1 VNDSVVVLLRARPF
15 SVAASISGR
24 GGGVVFSK
32 ARICDCRMQLHLTP
46 KMLRRRH
53 RCGRVQV
60 RQCESL
66 VRLTQARARAELRME
81 ATEEDARD
89 AVELMVAAMRDL
101 FRDSASGAGAG
112 GRTRARGKAGSKRK
126 EAVALLER
134 LQEIKRIEGKKEF
147 SKVDLEVI
155 KDDLRL
161 YAAPL
166 DTYLE
171 ALNDAGDLLKKGKG
185 LWAPA

>member
-1 VNDSVVVLLRARPF
+1 MDERAQQPNP
-15 SVAASISGR
+15 
-24 GGGVVFSK
+24 
-32 ARICDCRMQLHLTP
+32 DW
-46 KMLRRRH
+46 
-53 RCGRVQV
+53 VQV

-66 VRLTQARARAELRME
+66 VRLTQARARAELRTE
-81 ATEEDARD
+81 ATAEDARD

-101 FRDSASGAGAG
+101 FRDCVGARAG
-112 GRTRARGKAGSKRK
+112 GAAARPRARGKAGGKRK
-126 EAVALLER
+126 EAETLLER
-134 LQEIKRIEGKKEF
+134 VREIKRIEGKKEF
-147 SKVDLEVI
+147 SNVDLEVI

-171 ALNDAGDLLKKGKG
+171 ALNEAGELLRKGKG